1 APYLVINDTMPVKPN
16 DYRIITNEFLLTQD
30 DNNPPGDLYYTLI
43 TVPQYG
49 KLVWLGN
56 DLGVGDTFR
65 QLAIDSKNVRYVHD
79 GSDNEFDNFTFAVTN
94 GEGGWFGT
102 PQFNIIM
109 DEDLVVG
116 VGSLEAEN
124 AITLF
129 PNPANQHLNIQFKN

>member
-1 APYLVINDTMPVKPN
+1 
-16 DYRIITNEFLLTQD
+16 
-30 DNNPPGDLYYTLI
+30 
-43 TVPQYG
+43 
-49 KLVWLGN
+49 
-56 DLGVGDTFR
+56 
-65 QLAIDSKNVRYVHD
+65 
-79 GSDNEFDNFTFAVTN
+79 FTFAVTN

-129 PNPANQHLNIQFKN
+129 PNPANQHLNIQFKNPVDGKIEVFVSNVQGQRLRNRTFDAPLQQFQLNTADLSAGVYFLQIMAGEQVFTEKFI